1 MNKTYHNMIIY
12 SIVLM
17 QSISAFEKPFSQK
30 GLFWTS
36 ILTSNDVPDGQ
47 SSIESTMG
55 YIPTLSLFKELS
67 DNQLVDIE
75 WAYRLNRAYS
85 GDSLL
90 HNNESH
96 HRYWIRYASE
106 KLEARLGL
114 QKIVFGPSF
123 VLRSLSW
130 FDTIDLRDPTGQTD
144 GVEAFRL
151 RWFPSNSLSLWSWAI
166 NNDQDT
172 LSYGSRVELSNSL
185 GEWGLTY
192 HQDPSKSLQP
202 IGQIGIPIFGAHN
215 RLAIDY
221 RYDGFI
227 GFWNESALISSDR
240 TDIIM
245 ATVGVDYTLPIF
257 NGILVMAEYMS
268 ISNKIDSDESS
279 LSYTAIMASMP
290 LGMVH
295 QLMFISQFDLEED
308 RSYNYLRWSST
319 YDHYSLNFILSN
331 SPKRTN
337 YNIPEEDLP
346 RSLAGFGTG
355 FQFTRKFW
363 FIRNTSIYIQII
375 FNWI

>member
-1 MNKTYHNMIIY
+1 MKCF
-12 SIVLM
+12 
-17 QSISAFEKPFSQK
+17 ISFFLKLILLFPFLIQANPLNLK
-30 GLFWTS
+30 GQLWLST
-36 ILTSNDVPDGQ
+36 LTNNDIPTGQ
-47 SSIESTMG
+47 SAYESTMG

-75 WAYRLNRAYS
+75 WAYRLDRAYS

-90 HNNESH
+90 YSNQSY
-96 HRYWIRYASE
+96 HRYWVRYSSE
-106 KLEARLGL
+106 KLEVRLGL

-130 FDTIDLRDPTGQTD
+130 FDTIDLKDPTGQTD

-172 LSYGSRVELSNSL
+172 LSYGSRAEVSNSA

-192 HQDPSKSLQP
+192 HQDPSKSLQQ
-202 IGQIGIPIFGAHN
+202 IGQIGIPISGSHN
-215 RLAIDY
+215 RIAIDY

-227 GFWNESALISSDR
+227 GIWNESALISSDR

-245 ATVGVDYTLPIF
+245 ATVGADYTLPIAT
-257 NGILVMAEYMS
+257 GILLMMESMY
-268 ISNKIDSDESS
+268 ISSKTNDSTSTQ
-279 LSYTAIMASMP
+279 SYTAFMASMP

-295 QLMFISQFDLEED
+295 QLMFISQLDLEEN

-319 YDHYSLNFILSN
+319 YDHYSLNFILSI
-331 SPKRTN
+331 SPKRAE
-337 YNIPEEDLP
+337 YLP
-346 RSLAGFGTG
+346 TIMPNTLAGFGNG
-355 FQFTRKFW
+355 FQFM
-363 FIRNTSIYIQII
+363 FIYNH
-375 FNWI
+375 

>member
-1 MNKTYHNMIIY
+1 MNIPIFRLIILLTT
-12 SIVLM
+12 SFG
-17 QSISAFEKPFSQK
+17 QSLSTNGQ
-30 GLFWTS
+30 LWTS
-36 ILTSNDVPDGQ
+36 TLTSNDVPDGQ

-67 DNQLVDIE
+67 DNQLIDIE
-75 WAYRLNRAYS
+75 WAYRLDRAYS

-96 HRYWIRYASE
+96 HRYWIRYSSE

-130 FDTIDLRDPTGQTD
+130 FDTIDLKDPTGQTD

-172 LSYGSRVELSNSL
+172 LSYGSRAEVSNSA

-192 HQDPSKSLQP
+192 HQDPSKSLKG
-202 IGQIGIPIFGAHN
+202 IGQIGIPVYGSHN

-245 ATVGVDYTLPIF
+245 ATVGADYTLPIA

-268 ISNKIDSDESS
+268 ISNKINSYESS
-279 LSYTAIMASMP
+279 QSYTAIMASMP

-295 QLMFISQFDLEED
+295 QLMFISQFDLEEN

-319 YDHYSLNFILSN
+319 YDHYSLNFILSI
-331 SPKRTN
+331 SPKRAE
-337 YNIPEEDLP
+337 YLP
-346 RSLAGFGTG
+346 IIMPNTLAGFGNG
-355 FQFTRKFW
+355 FQFM
-363 FIRNTSIYIQII
+363 FIYNH
-375 FNWI
+375 